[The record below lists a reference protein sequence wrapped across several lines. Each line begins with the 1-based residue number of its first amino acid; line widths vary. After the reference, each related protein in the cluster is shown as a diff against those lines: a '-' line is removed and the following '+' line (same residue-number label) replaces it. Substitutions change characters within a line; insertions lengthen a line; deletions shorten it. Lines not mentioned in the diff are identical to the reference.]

1 MFKRHSTS
9 YLLEEKKWW
18 WGTIMHT
25 QQVHLD
31 GFHSMNEESLHGDQ
45 KKKNSYLMTIT
56 WMLDDDQYNGQMK
69 PAICTQHKP

>member
-1 MFKRHSTS
+1 
-9 YLLEEKKWW
+9 
-18 WGTIMHT
+18 MHT